1 MDKMSVLKASG
12 ASLVALLLTWAAA
25 GSVSA
30 KTDPRASAKAATDA
44 LIASYLPASAGQAS
58 ACSSKTH
65 SGSFNQ
71 NRAYLA
77 ACASAD
83 GGFEV
88 FVITNASTGSSLD
101 LNSSFLQ
108 QQLNDACHA
117 GAELFSAG
125 IKGKVVQVFAGD
137 GTEASL
143 AKIPRDSYATAIQH
157 LKGHTSQD
165 LACHT

>member
-1 MDKMSVLKASG
+1 MSVLKASG

-30 KTDPRASAKAATDA
+30 KTDPRASAKAA
-44 LIASYLPASAGQAS
+44 
-58 ACSSKTH
+58 
-65 SGSFNQ
+65 
-71 NRAYLA
+71 
-77 ACASAD
+77 
-83 GGFEV
+83 
-88 FVITNASTGSSLD
+88 
-101 LNSSFLQ
+101 
-108 QQLNDACHA
+108 A

-143 AKIPRDSYATAIQH
+143 AKILRDSYAQAIQH
-157 LKGHTSQD
+157 LKGHASQD